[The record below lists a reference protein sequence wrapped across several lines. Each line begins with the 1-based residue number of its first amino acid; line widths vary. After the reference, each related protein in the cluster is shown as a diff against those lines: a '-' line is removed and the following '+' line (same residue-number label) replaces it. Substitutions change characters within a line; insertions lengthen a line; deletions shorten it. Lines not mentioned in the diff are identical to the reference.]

1 MNNYIIKEKKKK
13 WLPTTHNRMNGSL
26 RTGYALSKNKLRGII
41 HMTGRMEP
49 WEMAWKNYTSTHYV

>member
-49 WEMAWKNYTSTHYV
+49 